1 MKRMGLLFVAAIV
14 LGCSTR
20 GPVAAPHVFA
30 MSGNQLTMSKG
41 GPVIAPPPGDMAAF
55 WDTDGTF
62 KQIDPTGAVTAIG
75 GGGFGQ
81 NTTINLPN
89 SSSTPVPALNL
100 VTALTSNTPGSEASS
115 FTTNLLN
122 GGVAYPSVSLVPAGQ
137 TTDTI
142 SGAAAWTWNLNV
154 GGVQKGQLSVGSTGE
169 LLLFGTLAGGDVGI
183 GSISD
188 GVLVQIGHSLGMEAR
203 GGIAL
208 QACQGAGV
216 ALASTLAITATAP
229 NGGNTFT
236 VTAGTGPVNLMAAST
251 FDFGAE
257 INLYFTVAGTINHNQ
272 TPSGSNL
279 PLLLAGSTSFAVP
292 IGGRIKFVRINGV
305 GWVELSRTVP

>member
-1 MKRMGLLFVAAIV
+1 MKWMGLLFVAAIV

-30 MSGNQLTMSKG
+30 MSGNQLTISKG

-115 FTTNLLN
+115 ITTTLLN

-154 GGVQKGQLSVGSTGE
+154 GGVQKGQLSVGSTVSFSCSE
-169 LLLFGTLAGGDVGI
+169 PW
-183 GSISD
+183 
-188 GVLVQIGHSLGMEAR
+188 LG
-203 GGIAL
+203 
-208 QACQGAGV
+208 
-216 ALASTLAITATAP
+216 AT
-229 NGGNTFT
+229 
-236 VTAGTGPVNLMAAST
+236 
-251 FDFGAE
+251 
-257 INLYFTVAGTINHNQ
+257 
-272 TPSGSNL
+272 SGSGPSPTACSCKSVIAWEWRLVAESRSRPARAPVSRWQAPWRL
-279 PLLLAGSTSFAVP
+279 PRPPQMG
-292 IGGRIKFVRINGV
+292 
-305 GWVELSRTVP
+305 